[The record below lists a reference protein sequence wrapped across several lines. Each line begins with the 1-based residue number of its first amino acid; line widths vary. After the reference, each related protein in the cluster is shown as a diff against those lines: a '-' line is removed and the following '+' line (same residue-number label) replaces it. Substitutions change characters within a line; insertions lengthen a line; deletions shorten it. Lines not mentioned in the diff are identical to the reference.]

1 MHGWMDEDCDCNK
14 NLFSALYN
22 LKKAQTAAYKPS
34 LHNYSTNKT
43 IKMIDLI
50 LILNSFSGIGH
61 RDSSGSEVTLGDDS
75 MSGYFE
81 PFGKAL
87 PPAPSNQHQDQSGRR
102 EKSRD
107 SIACSEADLELVLG
121 AIGHKRQQ
129 QQQQQLACML
139 HNKAQQQQQL
149 SQQQKQ
155 LKSILKKESSF
166 SKTASITTNP
176 CANAAN
182 VIVISDRESSASCS
196 PPPLSDPVTIVQV
209 CSNNISKGGK
219 APPPKVHPKP
229 GKNSHKNIVTS
240 SATSNSKNVYVLNV

>member
-1 MHGWMDEDCDCNK
+1 
-14 NLFSALYN
+14 
-22 LKKAQTAAYKPS
+22 
-34 LHNYSTNKT
+34 
-43 IKMIDLI
+43 
-50 LILNSFSGIGH
+50 
-61 RDSSGSEVTLGDDS
+61 

-87 PPAPSNQHQDQSGRR
+87 PPAPSQQQDQSGRR

-129 QQQQQLACML
+129 QQQQLACML
-139 HNKAQQQQQL
+139 HNKAQQQHQL

-155 LKSILKKESSF
+155 LKGILKKESSF

-209 CSNNISKGGK
+209 SSNISKGGK

-240 SATSNSKNVYVLNV
+240 SATTNNNKNVNVLNV